1 MKKQTIN
8 TFIDKYSLNG
18 TIESVKWVVDSAN
31 KQIKTAS
38 ISDDKNVLSF
48 VVIKDSA
55 GLNDAEIGINDTAKL
70 KKLLNVLNDEVNIS
84 FNTREDKIVSLSL
97 TGESTDVQYVTA
109 DLSVIPKVPELKK
122 LPPFNL
128 EIPLTKEFVTTF
140 VKAKNALSDVDTLTF
155 TKDKKDKLKLVIGFS
170 SVNSNRISIDFKP
183 TEGKDTLGKTIHFSA
198 KYLKEILT
206 SNNDCENA
214 VLKISDAGIA
224 HVEFNNDVFNSSYYL
239 VEIKNVD

>member
-70 KKLLNVLNDEVNIS
+70 KKLLSVLN
-84 FNTREDKIVSLSL
+84 
-97 TGESTDVQYVTA
+97 
-109 DLSVIPKVPELKK
+109 IP
-122 LPPFNL
+122 
-128 EIPLTKEFVTTF
+128 T
-140 VKAKNALSDVDTLTF
+140 
-155 TKDKKDKLKLVIGFS
+155 
-170 SVNSNRISIDFKP
+170 
-183 TEGKDTLGKTIHFSA
+183 
-198 KYLKEILT
+198 
-206 SNNDCENA
+206 
-214 VLKISDAGIA
+214 
-224 HVEFNNDVFNSSYYL
+224 
-239 VEIKNVD
+239 

>member
-18 TIESVKWVVDSAN
+18 TIESVKWVIDSAN

-70 KKLLNVLNDEVNIS
+70 KKLLSVLNDEVNIS
-84 FNTREDKIVSLSL
+84 FNMREDKIVSLSL

-140 VKAKNALSDVDTLTF
+140 VKAKNALSDVDTLNF
-155 TKDKKDKLKLVIGFS
+155 SKDKKDKLKLVIGFS

-206 SNNDCENA
+206 SNSDCENA

>member
-70 KKLLNVLNDEVNIS
+70 KKLLSVLNDEVNIS

-183 TEGKDTLGKTIHFSA
+183 TEGKDTLSKTIHFSA

-214 VLKISDAGIA
+214 VLKVSDAGIA

>member
-70 KKLLNVLNDEVNIS
+70 KKLLSVLNDEVNIS
-84 FNTREDKIVSLSL
+84 FNMREDKIVSLSL

-206 SNNDCENA
+206 SNSDCENA

>member
-70 KKLLNVLNDEVNIS
+70 KKLLSVLNDEVNIS
-84 FNTREDKIVSLSL
+84 FNMREDKIVSISL

-140 VKAKNALSDVDTLTF
+140 VKAKNALNDVDTLTF

-183 TEGKDTLGKTIHFSA
+183 TEGKDTLSKTIHFSA

>member
-70 KKLLNVLNDEVNIS
+70 KKLLSVLNDEVNIS

>member
-1 MKKQTIN
+1 
-8 TFIDKYSLNG
+8 
-18 TIESVKWVVDSAN
+18 
-31 KQIKTAS
+31 
-38 ISDDKNVLSF
+38 

-70 KKLLNVLNDEVNIS
+70 KKLLSVLNDEVNIS

>member
-18 TIESVKWVVDSAN
+18 TIESVKWIIDSAN

-70 KKLLNVLNDEVNIS
+70 KKLLSVLNDEVNIS
-84 FNTREDKIVSLSL
+84 FNTREDKIVSISL

-206 SNNDCENA
+206 SNSDCENA

>member
-1 MKKQTIN
+1 MKKQVLT

-18 TIESVKWVVDSAN
+18 TIESVKWIVDNNN

-38 ISDDKNVLSF
+38 ISDDKNVISY
-48 VVIKDSA
+48 VVIKDDA
-55 GLNDAEIGINDTAKL
+55 GLTDSEIGINDTTKL
-70 KKLLNVLNDEVNIS
+70 KRLLNVLTEEVNIS
-84 FNTREDKIVSLSL
+84 YNKRDDKIVSLSL
-97 TGESTDVQYVTA
+97 SSEGTDVQYVTA
-109 DLSVIPKVPELKK
+109 DLTVIPKVPDLKK

-140 VKAKNALSDVDTLTF
+140 VKAKTALSDVDTMTF
-155 TKDKKDKLKLVIGFS
+155 IKDKKDKIKLTIGYS
-170 SVNSNRISIDFKP
+170 SVNSNRINIDIKP

-206 SNNDCENA
+206 SNSDCENA

-224 HVEFNNDVFNSSYYL
+224 HVEFNNDLFNSCYYL
-239 VEIKNVD
+239 IDIKSVD

>member
-18 TIESVKWVVDSAN
+18 TIESVKWVIDSAN

-70 KKLLNVLNDEVNIS
+70 KKLLSVLNDEVNIS

-155 TKDKKDKLKLVIGFS
+155 IKDKKDKLKLVIGFS

-214 VLKISDAGIA
+214 VLKVSDAGIA

>member
-18 TIESVKWVVDSAN
+18 TIESVKWVIDSAN

-48 VVIKDSA
+48 VVIKDNA

-70 KKLLNVLNDEVNIS
+70 KKLLGVLNDEVNIS

-97 TGESTDVQYVTA
+97 AGENTDVQYVTA

>member
-48 VVIKDSA
+48 VVIKDNA

-70 KKLLNVLNDEVNIS
+70 KKLIGVLNDEVNIS

-97 TGESTDVQYVTA
+97 TSETTDVQYVTA
-109 DLSVIPKVPELKK
+109 DLSVIPNVPALKK

-140 VKAKNALSDVDTLTF
+140 VKAKSALSDVDTLTF
-155 TKDKKDKLKLVIGFS
+155 TKDKKGKIKLVIGFS

-183 TEGKDTLGKTIHFSA
+183 SEGKDTLSKNIHFSA

-214 VLKISDAGIA
+214 VLKVSDAGIA
-224 HVEFNNDVFNSSYYL
+224 HVEFDNESFNSNYYL

>member
-18 TIESVKWVVDSAN
+18 TIESVKWVVDSTN

-70 KKLLNVLNDEVNIS
+70 KKLLSVLNDEVNIS
-84 FNTREDKIVSLSL
+84 FNTREDKIVSISL

-183 TEGKDTLGKTIHFSA
+183 TEGKDSLGKTIHFSA

-206 SNNDCENA
+206 SNSDCENA

-224 HVEFNNDVFNSSYYL
+224 HVEFNNDLFNSSYYL

>member
-18 TIESVKWVVDSAN
+18 TIESVKWVIDSAN

-70 KKLLNVLNDEVNIS
+70 KKLLSVLNDEVNIS

-206 SNNDCENA
+206 SNSDCENA

>member
-70 KKLLNVLNDEVNIS
+70 KKLLSVLNDEVNIS

-140 VKAKNALSDVDTLTF
+140 VKAKNAWSDVDTLTF

>member
-18 TIESVKWVVDSAN
+18 TIESVKWVIDSAN

-70 KKLLNVLNDEVNIS
+70 KKLLSVLNDEVNIS
-84 FNTREDKIVSLSL
+84 FNMREDKIVSISL

-206 SNNDCENA
+206 SNSDCENA
-214 VLKISDAGIA
+214 VLKISDVGIA
-224 HVEFNNDVFNSSYYL
+224 HVEFNNDMFNSSYYL

>member
-18 TIESVKWVVDSAN
+18 TIESVKWVIDSAN

-55 GLNDAEIGINDTAKL
+55 GLNDAGIGINDTAKL
-70 KKLLNVLNDEVNIS
+70 KKLLSVLNDEVNIS
-84 FNTREDKIVSLSL
+84 FNTREDKIVSISL